1 MDLIRKAG
9 WSFRESAFFFFFP
22 FKKKGCAEEAF
33 ASHLL
38 FIDGSKCI
46 TALKPSSIAQGKIP

>member
-9 WSFRESAFFFFFP
+9 WSFRESAFFFFFLLRRRRGVE
-22 FKKKGCAEEAF
+22 KTF

-46 TALKPSSIAQGKIP
+46 TALKPSSIAQSKIP